1 MKLIIAL
8 SLLLVSS
15 MAYESYWGKGT
26 DLLDQLQNGES
37 ELFVVTFY
45 NPTPVKDDYTRQQEN
60 NKVQDELQSVV
71 LNQYDN
77 QPLKIR
83 YGSIDVTDRENEK
96 IIYKAGIKEDYLR
109 NGPVVLVVSKGFG
122 NIVWGPTVIH
132 QVETFVQ
139 ETQQK
144 ASEEAPSGGR

>member
-1 MKLIIAL
+1 MKLVFAL

-15 MAYESYWGKGT
+15 MAYESYWGKGN
-26 DLLDQLQNGES
+26 DLLGQLQNGED
-37 ELFVVTFY
+37 EIFVVTFY

-71 LNQYDN
+71 LNQYDG

-83 YGSIDVTDRENEK
+83 YASVDVTDRSNES
-96 IIYKAGIKEDYLR
+96 IIYKAGVKDDFLR
-109 NGPVVLVVSKGFG
+109 NGPVVLVTKKGFG

-132 QVETFVQ
+132 QTETFVQ
-139 ETQQK
+139 QIQEQAGQAQQ
-144 ASEEAPSGGR
+144 GRR